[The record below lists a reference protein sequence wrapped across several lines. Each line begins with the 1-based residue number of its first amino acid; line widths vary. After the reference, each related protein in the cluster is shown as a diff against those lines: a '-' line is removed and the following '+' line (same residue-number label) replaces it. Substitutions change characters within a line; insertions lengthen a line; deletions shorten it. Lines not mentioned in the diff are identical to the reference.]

1 VWLAGFPHDTQRE
14 AGTVL
19 DDGLVVAAA
28 HVVDD
33 AGGTMRLD
41 TPVTPGMSGGPVLD
55 RSGRLAG
62 LLYGEQSPT
71 NDALVI
77 PVSVLRTVIDAGLSA
92 GSSC

>member
-1 VWLAGFPHDTQRE
+1 
-14 AGTVL
+14 
-19 DDGLVVAAA
+19 
-28 HVVDD
+28 
-33 AGGTMRLD
+33 
-41 TPVTPGMSGGPVLD
+41 MSGGPVLD